1 MNASPMPLEIEH
13 NLSPLLSRFRAFD
26 STQALHE
33 SADFRDASARIER
46 VLGSVVTY
54 GSADTRREISREHAF
69 HAVAWNIE
77 RGIHLDA
84 IIDVL
89 RTHPALRGADLY
101 FLTELDFG
109 MARSGNRDIPGEI
122 ARALELNGAFTPC
135 YLNLDRGS
143 GLEQNTSTENTY
155 GIHGNALFSRW
166 PIRDAAAVRLKNG
179 KDKMRG
185 KEKRIGSQ
193 VAVLATVEL
202 PAGPLRCASVH
213 LDAHSTRS
221 HRRRQLREILDALD
235 FDRRIPALIGGD
247 FNTSTHNTNKAIW
260 AIIGFWVRV
269 AMGVRR
275 VLTRHYPFPERFFER
290 RLFAMLERRGFDFRS
305 LNELG
310 ATTLDHRILSEKD
323 RSNLK
328 DWLPE
333 WCLAHVER
341 ELRPFNNTASLKLD
355 WFAGRGLRAARSPA
369 ASPPA
374 VIRGIQRAG
383 QRLSDHD
390 PIVLEFELSPS
401 GAPAIAGPMSATT
414 SRSPVLTTR

>member
-1 MNASPMPLEIEH
+1 MSTEIEH
-13 NLSPLLSRFRAFD
+13 DLSPLLPPLRRFQSTPALEASAEFHEMAPRIRRVLDAIVSYDGAATRPVAEDQRTFRAV
-26 STQALHE
+26 S
-33 SADFRDASARIER
+33 
-46 VLGSVVTY
+46 
-54 GSADTRREISREHAF
+54 
-69 HAVAWNIE
+69 WNIE

-84 IIDVL
+84 IIRTL
-89 RTHPALRGADLY
+89 QTHPDLRNADLY

-109 MARSGNRDIPGEI
+109 MARSANRDVPGEI
-122 ARALELNGAFTPC
+122 ARALAVHGAFAPC

-143 GLEQNTSTENTY
+143 GLEQLATAENSY

-166 PIRDAAAVRLKNG
+166 PIRDAAAVRLRNG

-193 VAVLATVEL
+193 VAVLGTVDL
-202 PAGPLRCASVH
+202 PTGPLRCASVH
-213 LDAHSTRS
+213 LDAHSSRT
-221 HRRRQLREILDALD
+221 HRRSQLREVLDALD
-235 FDRRIPALIGGD
+235 KVRPMPALIGGD
-247 FNTSTHNTNKAIW
+247 FNTSTHNTNRAVW

-275 VLTRHYPFPERFFER
+275 VLTKHYPYPERFFER
-290 RLFAMLERRGFDFRS
+290 LLFRMIERRGFDFRS

-341 ELRPFNNTASLKLD
+341 ELKPFNNTASLKLD
-355 WFAGRGLRAARSPA
+355 WFAGRGLRAARAPGASSP
-369 ASPPA
+369 S
-374 VIRGIQRAG
+374 VIRGIQDDGR
-383 QRLSDHD
+383 RLSDHD
-390 PIVLEFELSPS
+390 PIVLDFELSSPVS
-401 GAPAIAGPMSATT
+401 STSVGPMSAST
-414 SRSPVLTTR
+414 SRSPVLATR

>member
-1 MNASPMPLEIEH
+1 MSTELEH
-13 NLSPLLSRFRAFD
+13 DLAPLLPALRRFQSTSALEASDEFHQIAPRIKRVLDAIG
-26 STQALHE
+26 SYESAATQAVA
-33 SADFRDASARIER
+33 ADQRSFR
-46 VLGSVVTY
+46 
-54 GSADTRREISREHAF
+54 
-69 HAVAWNIE
+69 AVAWNIE

-84 IIDVL
+84 IIRTL
-89 RTHPALRGADLY
+89 QTHPELRDADLF

-109 MARSGNRDIPGEI
+109 MARSANRDVPGEI
-122 ARALELNGAFTPC
+122 ARALNLHGAFAPC

-143 GLEQNTSTENTY
+143 GLEQLAAAENTY

-166 PIRDAAAVRLKNG
+166 PIRDAATVRLRNG

-193 VAVLATVEL
+193 VAVLATVDL

-213 LDAHSTRS
+213 LDAHSSRT
-221 HRRRQLREILDALD
+221 HRRNQLREVLNALD
-235 FDRRIPALIGGD
+235 KVCPMPALVGGD
-247 FNTSTHNTNKAIW
+247 FNTSTHNTNRAVS

-275 VLTRHYPFPERFFER
+275 VLTKHYPYPERFFER
-290 RLFAMLERRGFDFRS
+290 PLFRMLERRGFDFRS

-355 WFAGRGLRAARSPA
+355 WFAGRGLRAARAPGASSP
-369 ASPPA
+369 S
-374 VIRGIQRAG
+374 VIRGILQHGR
-383 QRLSDHD
+383 RLSDHD
-390 PIVLEFELSPS
+390 PIVLVFELLSPVPS
-401 GAPAIAGPMSATT
+401 TSIGPISATT
-414 SRSPVLTTR
+414 SRSPVLATR